1 MIFDFRPLSG
11 AVLIFFFLLA
21 GPVAVCQSVDLSVDD
36 HLEPEVSYITDMNHN
51 NEYYPAV
58 RETLLGQ
65 ISDSPLARVVVLPT
79 IAPEYAVSVEQN
91 RKTKQCVMVWVV
103 AKRSILNDETREDI
117 PATVTRVPLS
127 PELALKLSALFRA
140 GTAQVGYLKNKV
152 WGTDGTTYHYSA
164 FAVGD
169 GIRAGYCWAPRSGSK
184 MHGLVQITDLM
195 LNFVKQNGSA
205 AAAQT
210 LAARCDALLKRLKP

>member
-1 MIFDFRPLSG
+1 MNRLFFL
-11 AVLIFFFLLA
+11 FFFLLA

-58 RETLLGQ
+58 RETLLSQ

-91 RKTKQCVMVWVV
+91 RKTQQCLMVWVV
-103 AKRSILNDETREDI
+103 AKRSILNDDTREGI
-117 PATVTRVPLS
+117 PATVTRVPIPLD
-127 PELALKLSALFRA
+127 LAQKLSVLFRVS
-140 GTAQVGYLKNKV
+140 TAQVGYLKNKV
-152 WGTDGTTYHYSA
+152 WGTDGTTYHYSS

-184 MHGLVQITDLM
+184 MHGLVQVADLM

-205 AAAQT
+205 AATQT
-210 LAARCDALLKRLKP
+210 LAARCDGLLKRLKS